1 MKYISNSNTAI
12 VTEMIFTGKTRAE
25 IKKEDLKRADESK
38 VLLSIDKVDELG
50 NKWGA
55 KVSKRTK

>member
-25 IKKEDLKRADESK
+25 IKKEDLNRANTSK
-38 VLLSIDKVDELG
+38 VYLADCKVDELAR
-50 NKWGA
+50 KWGA
-55 KVSKRTK
+55 TFSRGTK

>member
-25 IKKEDLKRADESK
+25 IKKEDLNRANTSK
-38 VLLSIDKVDELG
+38 VYLADCKVDELAR
-50 NKWGA
+50 KWGA
-55 KVSKRTK
+55 TFSKGTK